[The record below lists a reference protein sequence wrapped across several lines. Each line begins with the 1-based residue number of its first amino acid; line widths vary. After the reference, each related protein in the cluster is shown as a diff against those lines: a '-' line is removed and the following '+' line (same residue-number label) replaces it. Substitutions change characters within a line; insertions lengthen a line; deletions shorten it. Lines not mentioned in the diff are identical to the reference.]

1 MQNMLNMQNM
11 HHVAKYA
18 TSYLAC
24 AGHLC
29 AQVMLSTYWVA
40 VLLSQ
45 WFCFHLKMHSM
56 PSPASSHCVCVDHM
70 KMN

>member
-1 MQNMLNMQNM
+1 MQNMLNMHNMPHGTEQNM
-11 HHVAKYA
+11 QQA
-18 TSYLAC
+18 TLL
-24 AGHLC
+24 GHLY

-45 WFCFHLKMHSM
+45 WFCFHLKMYS
-56 PSPASSHCVCVDHM
+56 CVCVDHM